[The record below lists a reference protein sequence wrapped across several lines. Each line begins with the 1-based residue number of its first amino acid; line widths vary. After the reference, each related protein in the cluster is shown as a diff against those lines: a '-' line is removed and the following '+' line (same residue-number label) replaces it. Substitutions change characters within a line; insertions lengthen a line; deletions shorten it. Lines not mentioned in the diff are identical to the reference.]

1 VILKF
6 GTSLQTSPSIRS
18 EWKLR
23 LEIFLSTCW
32 RIYSHVEKFFYRRRK
47 WVASDP
53 VLTRLTAEAAESY
66 LKYSGSLK
74 VKHLEKAVERFWQ
87 AKNHQTVSGEHTD
100 LGYLLYLEGYADK
113 LSKRKL
119 FEGVAQLL
127 EGQEAKLSTE
137 KTKFRPDVAYRVH
150 GDYGL
155 CAGLSLQIRSREA
168 SIIRGVANFLSE
180 LKDSN
185 SLTVEKFHVIDSQTE
200 DMTNVF
206 LSNIIEYLPLLEA
219 ACDKEL
225 TNAICEKLEELNA
238 APQLYCTASELAKL
252 YVIAGRP
259 LPEILSMQGW
269 RFFEVRDPSW
279 QDLKNVDDVPF
290 PKMQQVGKNSTDL
303 TYIPISKPSM
313 VVLQNVS
320 VTSGDVLTSD
330 QNLFNIDPAAN
341 PSFSFVAGHQG
352 VVVGSP
358 ANLGSA
364 AVLVPKSEGQFIPQ
378 GILLSSRADTNWF
391 HWLIETLPKLLYLDS
406 EVPSDV
412 PVIISDR
419 IPDTAKE
426 SLGLLSD
433 RTIIEIEKSAST
445 RVGKLYV
452 SSPVLFHP
460 DPVELHLN
468 PVTNTINVD
477 ALNLMRQRILSRAKE
492 TLSEASG
499 SQLIYFSRSSGA
511 RSLVNSRRVAATLRR
526 LGYVVHDPGQMS
538 FIEQVIAFHSAK
550 RVVMVGGASMANL
563 IFCSE
568 GAAVI
573 TLRSEFTVG
582 YKMPQILAGVSGARV
597 ISFSGR
603 PVGNL
608 FRSSFLEKVHA
619 HYYVGIRALSSLVRQ
634 IL

>member
-1 VILKF
+1 MILKF

-47 WVASDP
+47 WIASDP
-53 VLTRLTAEAAESY
+53 VLTRLTAEAAEFY
-66 LKYSGSLK
+66 LRYSGSLE

-87 AKNHQTVSGEHTD
+87 ARNHQTVSGEHTD
-100 LGYLLYLEGYADK
+100 LGYVLYLEGYADK

-119 FEGVAQLL
+119 FEGLAQLL
-127 EGQEAKLSTE
+127 EGQEAKLSAE
-137 KTKFRPDVAYRVH
+137 KTRFRPDVAYRVR

-155 CAGLSLQIRSREA
+155 CGGLSLQIRSLDLTV
-168 SIIRGVANFLSE
+168 IRGVANFLSE

-185 SLTVEKFHVIDSQTE
+185 SLKVEKFHVLDYRRNNL
-200 DMTNVF
+200 TNFF
-206 LSNIIEYLPLLEA
+206 LSNIIDFLPLLEA

-225 TNAICEKLEELNA
+225 ANTICEKLEELNA

-259 LPEILSMQGW
+259 LPEILSRQGW
-269 RFFEVRDPSW
+269 RIFQVRDPSW
-279 QDLKNVDDVPF
+279 EDLKNVEDVPI
-290 PKMQQVGKNSTDL
+290 PKMQQLGKNSTDL
-303 TYIPISKPSM
+303 PYIPMSKPSM

-320 VTSGDVLTSD
+320 VTSGDVITSD
-330 QNLFNIDPAAN
+330 HDLFNIDPATN
-341 PSFSFVAGHQG
+341 PAFSFVAGHQG

-358 ANLGSA
+358 ANLGTA
-364 AVLVPKSEGQFIPQ
+364 AVLVPKSEGLIIPE
-378 GILLSSRADTNWF
+378 GILLSSRADANWF
-391 HWLIETLPKLLYLDS
+391 HWLIETLPKLMYLDS

-426 SLGLLSD
+426 SLRLLTN
-433 RTIIEIEKSAST
+433 RTIIEIEPFAAT
-445 RVGKLYV
+445 RVGNLYV

-477 ALNLMRQRILSRAKE
+477 VLNWMRELILSKAKQV
-492 TLSEASG
+492 LSETSG
-499 SQLIYFSRSSGA
+499 SESIYISRSSGA
-511 RSLVNSRRVAATLRR
+511 RSLVNSRRVITALRR
-526 LGYVVHDPGQMS
+526 LGYTVHDPVQMS
-538 FIEQVIAFHSAK
+538 FMEQVTAFNSAK

-563 IFCSE
+563 IFCSK

-573 TLRSEFTVG
+573 TLRSKFTVG
-582 YKMPQILAGVSGARV
+582 YKMPEILAEVSGARV
-597 ISFSGR
+597 MSISGR

-619 HYYVGIRALSSLVRQ
+619 HYRVGIKTLSRAVRQ

>member
-1 VILKF
+1 
-6 GTSLQTSPSIRS
+6 
-18 EWKLR
+18 
-23 LEIFLSTCW
+23 
-32 RIYSHVEKFFYRRRK
+32 
-47 WVASDP
+47 
-53 VLTRLTAEAAESY
+53 LTRLTAQAAESY
-66 LKYSGSLK
+66 LRYSGSLE

-87 AKNHQTVSGEHTD
+87 ARNHQTVRGAHTD
-100 LGYLLYLEGYADK
+100 LGYFLYLEGYADK

-127 EGQEAKLSTE
+127 GGQEAKLSTE
-137 KTKFRPDVAYRVH
+137 KTKFRPDVAYRVR

-155 CAGLSLQIRSREA
+155 CGGLGLQIRSLDL
-168 SIIRGVANFLSE
+168 SVIRGVANFLSE

-185 SLTVEKFHVIDSQTE
+185 SLTVEKFHVIDSQTD

-206 LSNIIEYLPLLEA
+206 LSNIIEHLPLLEA

-225 TNAICEKLEELNA
+225 ANTICEKLEELNA

-303 TYIPISKPSM
+303 TYIPMSKPSM

-320 VTSGDVLTSD
+320 VTSGDVITSD
-330 QNLFNIDPAAN
+330 QNLFNIDPASN
-341 PSFSFVAGHQG
+341 PAFSFVAGHQE
-352 VVVGSP
+352 VIVGSP
-358 ANLGSA
+358 TNLGMA
-364 AVLVPKSEGQFIPQ
+364 AVLVPKVEGQFIPQ
-378 GILLSSRADTNWF
+378 GILLSSRADANWF

-419 IPDTAKE
+419 IPETAKE
-426 SLGLLSD
+426 SLRLLTD
-433 RTIIEIEKSAST
+433 RIIIEIEASAAT
-445 RVGKLYV
+445 RVGNLYI
-452 SSPVLFHP
+452 SSPILFHP

-468 PVTNTINVD
+468 PVTNTINVEV
-477 ALNLMRQRILSRAKE
+477 LNWMRELILSKAE
-492 TLSEASG
+492 QALSETSG
-499 SQLIYFSRSSGA
+499 SQLIYISRSSGA
-511 RSLVNSRRVAATLRR
+511 RSLVNSRRVATTLRR

-550 RVVMVGGASMANL
+550 SVVIVGGASMANL

-582 YKMPQILAGVSGARV
+582 YKMPEILAGVSGSRV
-597 ISFSGR
+597 LAISGR
-603 PVGNL
+603 PAGNL
-608 FRSSFLEKVHA
+608 FRNSFLEKVHA